1 MAGRIRQEDVA
12 EVRERTDI
20 VKLIGQY
27 LTLKKA
33 GHDSLTG
40 ICPFHTEKSPSLSVS
55 PAKQVFYCFGC
66 GEHGDALGFLMK
78 VETLSFPEAVER
90 LEIGRAHV

>member
-1 MAGRIRQEDVA
+1 MAGRIKQEDVEA
-12 EVRERTDI
+12 VRERTDI

-40 ICPFHTEKSPSLSVS
+40 EVVQKIS
-55 PAKQVFYCFGC
+55 Q
-66 GEHGDALGFLMK
+66 
-78 VETLSFPEAVER
+78 
-90 LEIGRAHV
+90 